1 MKSLFFALLFV
12 SALSLL
18 HTNAYYKAQ
27 FGAYVNS
34 RQKVYSE
41 KEYQYRLQVFSEN
54 MDYIEKENTK
64 GHSYTLGLTRFTD
77 MTSEEFKSSRL
88 CGCLINN
95 KLRSEN
101 IPDDSSA
108 KVADIP
114 EAIDWREKGAVNPI
128 KDQGDCGSCWAFA
141 VVSSVESA
149 YAIKT
154 GNLVDLSEQQLVDC
168 VDSCLGCSGGNTP
181 SGYTYGMFHS
191 AFCTQ
196 KSYPYT
202 AMDGKCHDDSC
213 EKVTKVAD
221 YHGVATG
228 VGRRL
233 LERLAIQPVS
243 VGVEADK
250 DMFHHYTGGI
260 LDSDDCGTAIN
271 HAVTAVGYGVENG
284 TIYIIVRNSWGTDW
298 GEDGYIRM
306 AYREV
311 GDGVCGLNNNVYYP
325 DV

>member
-141 VVSSVESA
+141 VVSSVESS
-149 YAIKT
+149 YYLNNC
-154 GNLVDLSEQQLVDC
+154 NLVDIYDINQVYLVDYC
-168 VDSCLGCSGGNTP
+168 ISLNVCNTP

-202 AMDGKCHDDSC
+202 AMDGKCPADSG

-221 YHGVATG
+221 
-228 VGRRL
+228 
-233 LERLAIQPVS
+233 
-243 VGVEADK
+243 
-250 DMFHHYTGGI
+250 
-260 LDSDDCGTAIN
+260 
-271 HAVTAVGYGVENG
+271 
-284 TIYIIVRNSWGTDW
+284 
-298 GEDGYIRM
+298 
-306 AYREV
+306 
-311 GDGVCGLNNNVYYP
+311 
-325 DV
+325 